1 MAMKVKSP
9 SKIRLRTN
17 KMMIRSTKPRI
28 EQNSHND
35 TDSTWKRG
43 LESGTSLDNYRLDVM
58 KLK

>member
-1 MAMKVKSP
+1 
-9 SKIRLRTN
+9 
-17 KMMIRSTKPRI
+17 MMIRSTKPRI